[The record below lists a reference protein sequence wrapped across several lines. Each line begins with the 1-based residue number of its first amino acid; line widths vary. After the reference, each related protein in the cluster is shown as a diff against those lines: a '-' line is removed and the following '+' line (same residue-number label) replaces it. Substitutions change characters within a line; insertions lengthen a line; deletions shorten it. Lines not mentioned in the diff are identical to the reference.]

1 MKEALREVFQDKKL
15 KILIIP
21 IVLTLVM
28 FIGATFAWFNFYSD
42 VNANMAGHVVSW
54 NINFD
59 KEDELTNSYTVTID
73 KIAPGMDEFTSPL
86 VISNS
91 GEAIAKITYRINSI
105 KVFGTEIKVGDTVD
119 GDVLD
124 PIKLKQYIESHYPF
138 KFDYEVPVDIVR
150 PGESK
155 SFTVKLNW
163 DYETYKKVADTDTF
177 NDSQEYYVLDGDDYQ
192 LVSINETGFNAQKS
206 SLYIT
211 NDAEDT
217 KWGEDAYTFIA
228 AHPTTPCIE
237 MKLDVMASQ
246 YLE

>member
-1 MKEALREVFQDKKL
+1 MKEALKEVLQDKKL
-15 KILIIP
+15 KVLIIP

-59 KEDELTNSYTVTID
+59 KEDALTNSYTVTID

-91 GEAIAKITYRINSI
+91 GEAIAQITYRINSI

-119 GDVLD
+119 GDVMD
-124 PIKLKQYIESHYPF
+124 PLKLKQYIEEHYPF
-138 KFDYEVPVDIVR
+138 KFDYEIPADIVR

-163 DYETYKKVADTDTF
+163 DYETYKKVAATDTF
-177 NDSQEYYVLDGDDYQ
+177 DANQEYYVLNGSNYEITYVNDSTFAS
-192 LVSINETGFNAQKS
+192 LKN
-206 SLYIT
+206 SLYVT

-217 KWGEDAYTFIA
+217 KWGEDAYTFINS
-228 AHPTTPCIE
+228 HPTTPCIE